1 MSRHRGK
8 DGMFFQHGG
17 GNVSQAWNKQNI
29 NCSLN
34 RFTCGVSTGL
44 HTGLFASVLALAVWQ
59 VAQCLLQLQ
68 NPKFL
73 CFVADLFGVDAGMIV
88 CYQLF

>member
-1 MSRHRGK
+1 MGFPLMK
-8 DGMFFQHGG
+8 
-17 GNVSQAWNKQNI
+17 KQVV
-29 NCSLN
+29 C
-34 RFTCGVSTGL
+34 
-44 HTGLFASVLALAVWQ
+44 ASVLALAVWQ